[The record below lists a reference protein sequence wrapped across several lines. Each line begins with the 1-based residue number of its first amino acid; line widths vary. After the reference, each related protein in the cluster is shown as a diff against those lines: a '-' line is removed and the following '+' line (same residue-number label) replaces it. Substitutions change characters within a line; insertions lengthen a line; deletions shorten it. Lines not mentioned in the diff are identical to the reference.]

1 MPTKSQI
8 AESLSARFSMAEL
21 RVLLHKLGV
30 EPDEISANPETR
42 DSFAWSIVGYF
53 ERRSS
58 LDDLARAVERDRSGV
73 FGAAKAAAGPASPSP
88 APATARTEVFISY
101 SRADSNWLARIQK
114 ALAPLSRSRP
124 IEFWDDTKIKPG
136 MEWRKEIEAALGR
149 ARIALLLV
157 SADFLA
163 SDFIIN
169 HELPPLLD
177 RAAADGVRIIPVLLR
192 PCLFQLS
199 ELSKYQSIPGPDRA
213 LSGLSANEVESELVK
228 LAMTLAG

>member
-8 AESLSARFSMAEL
+8 AESLSARFSMSEL
-21 RVLLHKLGV
+21 RVLLRKLGV
-30 EPDEISANPETR
+30 EPDEVSANPETR

-58 LDDLARAVERDRSGV
+58 LDDLARAVERERPGV
-73 FGAAKAAAGPASPSP
+73 FGAAKAAAGPASSSP
-88 APATARTEVFISY
+88 APAARTEVFISY
-101 SRADSNWLARIQK
+101 SRADSTWLTKIQK

-163 SDFIIN
+163 SDFINN

-199 ELSKYQSIPGPDRA
+199 ELSKYQAVPGPDRP